1 MPVVVVAALAS
12 LIAGCEEPVA
22 DTSGPSSTMETAATA
37 VGGVSPTGFEL
48 VTVTIASAHEKPVEL
63 AMWLAGT
70 PEQWGRG
77 LTDVT
82 DLGDGDGMLFAFDDP
97 ADYQF
102 YMWQTPMPLEI
113 VFFDASGAFLGQ
125 ADMEP
130 CLDGTAAQ
138 CPRYSPS
145 APYQSAIEVP
155 EGTFDHI
162 TLTEATT
169 IQFELPK
176 PPTTS
181 TTTTG
186 TSSH

>member
-1 MPVVVVAALAS
+1 
-12 LIAGCEEPVA
+12 
-22 DTSGPSSTMETAATA
+22 METAATA

-102 YMWQTPMPLEI
+102 YMWQTPKPLEI